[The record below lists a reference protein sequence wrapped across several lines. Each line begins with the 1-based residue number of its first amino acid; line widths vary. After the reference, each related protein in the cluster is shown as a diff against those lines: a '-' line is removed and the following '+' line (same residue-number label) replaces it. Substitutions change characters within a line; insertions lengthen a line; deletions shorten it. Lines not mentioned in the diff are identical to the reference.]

1 MKKIIILIGVL
12 VICIV
17 AVLIGC
23 KFYNNGT
30 FQNIFTSKPI
40 TIDKTENFIE
50 EINKLAEFTT
60 ATYYQEITINKV
72 KKRTLFNAELVIIVK
87 GKVRAGFDMSALT
100 EKDIIIEN
108 KTIRIKLPPVEILD
122 VITNPS
128 NFETFVESG
137 KWSFDEVNEYKK
149 EARES
154 LEKSAID
161 GGILDL
167 AKESGV
173 EKLTSLF
180 KNLGFAEVVIE

>member
-17 AVLIGC
+17 ALLIGW
-23 KFYNNGT
+23 KFCNNGN

-60 ATYYQEITINKV
+60 ATYYQETTINKV
-72 KKRTLFNAELVIIVK
+72 KKRTLFDAELVIIVK

-108 KTIRIKLPPVEILD
+108 KTIRIKLPPVKILD
-122 VITNPS
+122 IITNPS

>member
-1 MKKIIILIGVL
+1 MKKVIIVIVIL

-17 AVLIGC
+17 AVLIGW
-23 KFYNNGT
+23 KFYNNGN

-40 TIDKTENFIE
+40 TIDKTENVIE

-72 KKRTLFNAELVIIVK
+72 KKRTLFDDELVIIVK
-87 GKVRAGFDMSALT
+87 GKVRAGFDMSTLT
-100 EKDIIIEN
+100 EGDVIIEN
-108 KTIRIKLPPVEILD
+108 QTIRIKLPPVKILD

-137 KWSFDEVNEYKK
+137 KWSFKEVNKYKK
-149 EARES
+149 EARER
-154 LEKSAID
+154 LEKNAID

-167 AKESGV
+167 AKKSGV
-173 EKLTSLF
+173 EKLTALF
-180 KNLGFAEVVIE
+180 KNLGFAEVLLQ

>member
-1 MKKIIILIGVL
+1 MVIII
-12 VICIV
+12 
-17 AVLIGC
+17 
-23 KFYNNGT
+23 
-30 FQNIFTSKPI
+30 
-40 TIDKTENFIE
+40 
-50 EINKLAEFTT
+50 
-60 ATYYQEITINKV
+60 
-72 KKRTLFNAELVIIVK
+72 K

-173 EKLTSLF
+173 EKLTTLF